1 MQLLFG
7 VRGFSK
13 LHYSDA
19 HMMAEKEE
27 GMWEAYTPPLSPLR
41 EMKPVPDPL
50 EILSIP
56 ETWQIRATS
65 PFEFS
70 DSESDSGSDDISY
83 SSFSPTFQG
92 HYLPG
97 DMAPVDWGATETSTR
112 LADNA
117 LGLDFAPSETRAV
130 EVRAVVTSSPHAG
143 SLRAPVNHQDAPGC
157 GRPNQK
163 CHTPRRHATPQ
174 SFDTASKTLV
184 VRRLQATGVRGEVSN
199 TSGSK
204 VREQKRKVFPA

>member
-1 MQLLFG
+1 
-7 VRGFSK
+7 
-13 LHYSDA
+13 
-19 HMMAEKEE
+19 MAKKEE

-83 SSFSPTFQG
+83 SPTFQG
-92 HYLPG
+92 HYLPR
-97 DMAPVDWGATETSTR
+97 DIAPVDWGATETFPR

-117 LGLDFAPSETRAV
+117 LGLDIAPSQMRVVEARAI
-130 EVRAVVTSSPHAG
+130 ATSTPQAR
-143 SLRAPVNHQDAPGC
+143 SLRAPLNHQDAPGR

-163 CHTPRRHATPQ
+163 CHAPRRHATPQ
-174 SFDTASKTLV
+174 SYDTAGETLV
-184 VRRLQATGVRGEVSN
+184 VECPQATGVRGEVSN
-199 TSGSK
+199 TSGPK
-204 VREQKRKVFPA
+204 VRERKREVFPA